1 MDPVVFKFPRKF
13 LKIFH
18 TITDGMKLK
27 KIKIK
32 SMKYQKKDKN
42 LGLYKWINPPENL
55 KNLNKMQQTKGVK
68 YFKNTG
74 IVFVGFCFSLV
85 WLVGCAY

>member
-1 MDPVVFKFPRKF
+1 MDPVVFKFLRKF

-32 SMKYQKKDKN
+32 SMKYQKKDKI
-42 LGLYKWINPPENL
+42 LRLYKWINPPGNL
-55 KNLNKMQQTKGVK
+55 KNLNKM
-68 YFKNTG
+68 
-74 IVFVGFCFSLV
+74 
-85 WLVGCAY
+85 

>member
-18 TITDGMKLK
+18 TITDGMELK

-42 LGLYKWINPPENL
+42 LGLHK
-55 KNLNKMQQTKGVK
+55 
-68 YFKNTG
+68 
-74 IVFVGFCFSLV
+74 
-85 WLVGCAY
+85 